1 MERCAA
7 EEGHHSAKGSGNNR
21 GCNCGNGN
29 GYYLPSLHS
38 FPVVIGHCVLFQ
50 LEDTIDRKQN
60 GKRIGDMNLD
70 ELDELED
77 SEDEE
82 VLQQYRQ
89 KRLAE
94 MRDLAS
100 KAKFGTV
107 GEISGVDYVDEVTKA
122 GEGIHV
128 VLHLYKGGIPHCAVL
143 NQYMVDLAKRYPQT
157 KFLKAIYSTCLPN
170 FPEKNLPSIF
180 CYFEGNIRKQ
190 FLGSVDLRGPT
201 ITADEFE
208 YLLGKVGSIPTE
220 ITSDPRPKI
229 KDKMLS
235 DLSDNNDW

>member
-1 MERCAA
+1 MLRKKGIIPPKEA
-7 EEGHHSAKGSGNNR
+7 E
-21 GCNCGNGN
+21 
-29 GYYLPSLHS
+29 
-38 FPVVIGHCVLFQ
+38 IT
-50 LEDTIDRKQN
+50 EDTIVKMIEETIDRKQN
-60 GKRIGDMNLD
+60 GKRMDDMNLD

-82 VLQQYRQ
+82 VLQQYRN

-94 MRDLAS
+94 MRELAA
-100 KAKFGTV
+100 KAKFGFV
-107 GEISGVDYVDEVTKA
+107 GEISGVDYVDQVTKA

-128 VLHLYKGGIPHCAVL
+128 VLHLYKGGIPHCALL
-143 NQYMVDLAKRYPQT
+143 NQYMTDLARKYPHT
-157 KFLKAIYSTCLPN
+157 KFLKSIYSTCLPN

-190 FLGSVDLRGPT
+190 FLGSADLRGPSV
-201 ITADEFE
+201 TAEEFE
-208 YLLGKVGSIPTE
+208 YLLGQVGSVPTE
-220 ITSDPRPKI
+220 IKEDPRPRI

>member
-1 MERCAA
+1 MLRKKGIIPQKEA
-7 EEGHHSAKGSGNNR
+7 EITEESIVAM
-21 GCNCGNGN
+21 
-29 GYYLPSLHS
+29 
-38 FPVVIGHCVLFQ
+38 
-50 LEDTIDRKQN
+50 LEEAIDKKTN
-60 GKRIGDMNLD
+60 GKRMDDMNLD

-82 VLQQYRQ
+82 VLNQYRM

-94 MRDLAS
+94 MREMAS
-100 KAKFGTV
+100 KARFGTV
-107 GEISGVDYVDEVTKA
+107 QEISGVDYVDEVTKA

-143 NQYMVDLAKRYPQT
+143 NQYMTELARRFPQT

-180 CYFEGNIRKQ
+180 CYYEGNIRKQ
-190 FLGSVDLRGPT
+190 FLGAVDLRGPKIT
-201 ITADEFE
+201 IEEFE
-208 YLLGKVGSIPTE
+208 YLLGQVGSINTE
-220 ITSDPRPKI
+220 LKDDPRPKI

>member
-1 MERCAA
+1 MLRKKGIIPPKEA
-7 EEGHHSAKGSGNNR
+7 EISEDAI
-21 GCNCGNGN
+21 
-29 GYYLPSLHS
+29 
-38 FPVVIGHCVLFQ
+38 VAMI
-50 LEDTIDRKQN
+50 EDTIDRKQN
-60 GKRIGDMNLD
+60 GKRMDDMDLD

-82 VLQQYRQ
+82 VLQQYRE

-94 MRDLAS
+94 MREQAA

-107 GEISGVDYVDEVTKA
+107 QEISGVDYVDEVTKA

-128 VLHLYKGGIPHCAVL
+128 VLHLYKNGIPHCALL
-143 NQYMVDLAKRYPQT
+143 NQYMVDLARRFPQT

-170 FPEKNLPSIF
+170 FPEKNLPSVF

-190 FLGSVDLRGPT
+190 FLGPVDLRGPK
-201 ITADEFE
+201 ITAEEFE
-208 YLLGKVGSIPTE
+208 YLLGQVGSIQTE
-220 ITSDPRPKI
+220 IKDDPRPKI

>member
-1 MERCAA
+1 MLRKKGIIPEKEA
-7 EEGHHSAKGSGNNR
+7 EITEDAI
-21 GCNCGNGN
+21 
-29 GYYLPSLHS
+29 
-38 FPVVIGHCVLFQ
+38 VAM

-60 GKRIGDMNLD
+60 GKRMDDMNLD

-82 VLQQYRQ
+82 VLQQYRN

-94 MRDLAS
+94 MREMSS
-100 KAKFGTV
+100 KARFGTV
-107 GEISGVDYVDEVTKA
+107 QEISGVDYVDQVTKA

-128 VLHLYKGGIPHCAVL
+128 VLHLYKGGIPQCALL
-143 NQYMVDLAKRYPQT
+143 NQYMIDLARRFPQT

-180 CYFEGNIRKQ
+180 CYYEGNIRKQ
-190 FLGSVDLRGPT
+190 FLGAMALRGPT
-201 ITADEFE
+201 ITVEEFE
-208 YLLGKVGSIPTE
+208 YLLGQVGSIETE
-220 ITSDPRPKI
+220 LKDDPRPRI